1 MAFSLKRGRSGDA
14 AERDYYKK
22 TFSPGDPCADP
33 CCIRWTKIGASKNG
47 GPVVTPRSSGSSV
60 PSDRNRWRLW
70 PTCPDPPVDSACITK
85 FPLARSRKRAG
96 GEDRGS

>member
-33 CCIRWTKIGASKNG
+33 CCIRWTENRRQQKRR
-47 GPVVTPRSSGSSV
+47 PRRDATIV
-60 PSDRNRWRLW
+60 RII
-70 PTCPDPPVDSACITK
+70 DS
-85 FPLARSRKRAG
+85 
-96 GEDRGS
+96 E